1 MLADGQELAAA
12 DANRKAIVELVIG
25 DINANPD

>member
-1 MLADGQELAAA
+1 MLADVLALAGA

-25 DINANPD
+25 DINAKPV